1 MSIQAVNFTG
11 YNNVLKTA
19 WKQGKLPTVT
29 KGIYGKILTKDT
41 ISLEHIVPHS
51 LGGET
56 TLDNLFLADMYENSK
71 RGIKPIADVITE
83 KQLTDYLRQFMGVKI
98 KGFNGDD
105 YIRRII
111 RKIEQLGGLYK

>member
-1 MSIQAVNFTG
+1 MSVQAVNFG
-11 YNNVLKTA
+11 SYNSIIKTA
-19 WKQGKLPTVT
+19 WKNGDLPTVT

-51 LGGET
+51 LGGAT
-56 TLDNLFLADMYENSK
+56 TLDNLLLADMYENSK

-83 KQLTDYLRQFMGVKI
+83 KQLTDYLRQFKGIKI

-111 RKIEQLGGLYK
+111 RKIEQLGGLK

>member
-1 MSIQAVNFTG
+1 MSIQAVTFG
-11 YNNVLKTA
+11 SYNNILKTA
-19 WKQGKLPTVT
+19 WKNGQLPTVT
-29 KGIYGKILTKDT
+29 KGIYGKTLTKDT
-41 ISLEHIVPHS
+41 LSLEHIVPHS
-51 LGGET
+51 LGGAT

-83 KQLTDYLRQFMGVKI
+83 KQLTEYLLQFKNIKI

-111 RKIEQLGGLYK
+111 RKIEQLGGLQ